1 MPDVANQ
8 ANIKYR
14 QSFYVLA
21 IILLIILFI
30 YYVHIALYH
39 FPKAKDVKQGQGKKE
54 NQTRNFHPV

>member
-1 MPDVANQ
+1 MPNVSNQ

-14 QSFYVLA
+14 QSFYVSA

-39 FPKAKDVKQGQGKKE
+39 CPKVRNVNQGEGKEE
-54 NQTRNFHPV
+54 NQTRDFDPV